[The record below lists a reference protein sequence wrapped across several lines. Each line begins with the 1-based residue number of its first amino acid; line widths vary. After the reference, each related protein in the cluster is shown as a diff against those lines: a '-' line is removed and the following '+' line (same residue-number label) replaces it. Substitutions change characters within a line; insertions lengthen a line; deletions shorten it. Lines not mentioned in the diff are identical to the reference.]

1 MNPLEIWL
9 TFWTAWFFACCQP
22 PRAAA
27 SRTQVIEREDNV
39 IKVKFK

>member
-22 PRAAA
+22 PSQA
-27 SRTQVIEREDNV
+27 QVIEREDNV
-39 IKVKFK
+39 IKVKFGCDK